1 LKDDIGEYLCDIL
14 KKFKNLKKIN
24 ISNNRIYS
32 GISLFLN
39 QLKLLYRKKKSKL
52 ENLNINKCSLDK
64 ISIYELCE
72 LLKSKYCKLKKL
84 YLNLNDINDD
94 IADPLLE
101 AIKKNNSLEEIYL
114 GRNFIG
120 NRATDK
126 ICKIISRPYD
136 SLNTLY
142 LNNNEINNND
152 NLLRIIARTKIIYS
166 KEEDKN
172 NIFIDLYENK
182 ILHNLDISNNYLNM
196 KNINQI
202 KLLKNLVDDTYLSC
216 LDYSVNNNFFALP
229 ETFNGEYFAKLK
241 EHMNTFIEQLN
252 NIKKQRNALF
262 QYIDEMTMIINN
274 YKNIFYQYINNEKIK
289 NILIETL
296 RNKNM
301 ISIFKEK
308 DNINKK
314 QFEDFIENLI
324 SNELLEAIGKA
335 EKDLLNDDNYY
346 FIKNIIKYMLLYEIN
361 GGLINNWLRGINKC
375 LIIF

>member
-1 LKDDIGEYLCDIL
+1 
-14 KKFKNLKKIN
+14 
-24 ISNNRIYS
+24 
-32 GISLFLN
+32 
-39 QLKLLYRKKKSKL
+39 
-52 ENLNINKCSLDK
+52 
-64 ISIYELCE
+64 
-72 LLKSKYCKLKKL
+72 
-84 YLNLNDINDD
+84 
-94 IADPLLE
+94 
-101 AIKKNNSLEEIYL
+101 
-114 GRNFIG
+114 
-120 NRATDK
+120 
-126 ICKIISRPYD
+126 
-136 SLNTLY
+136 
-142 LNNNEINNND
+142 
-152 NLLRIIARTKIIYS
+152 
-166 KEEDKN
+166 
-172 NIFIDLYENK
+172 
-182 ILHNLDISNNYLNM
+182 M

-202 KLLKNLVDDTYLSC
+202 KLLKNLIDDTYLSC
-216 LDYSVNNNFFALP
+216 LDYSVNNNFFALQ
-229 ETFNGEYFAKLK
+229 ETFNGEYFEKLK
-241 EHMNTFIEQLN
+241 KNMNTFIEQLN

-361 GGLINNWLRGINKC
+361 GGLINNWFRGINKC